1 MDSSLEKMYPVCLI
15 PLVSKMS
22 CNKSDTP
29 QGLATLPSGQK
40 SVGKPF
46 LTSLDFRTTG
56 GLPAKKG
63 DDRTQFELHHTCVNF
78 IIGLN
83 QCNNDVYRVTSR
95 QFLQEF
101 FQLDD
106 KYFMSC
112 LHAFLQQ
119 LSSLHM
125 FVRVERPYGS
135 KRFVMGYM
143 KCDRVFSFDGIFKMI
158 HKRLNRVPPK
168 LLTKV
173 ETEENK
179 ALRLKYVGQTNY
191 EKALNRY
198 WVYKVCRLSVVI
210 SAKDEESAN
219 ALLDGGDDP
228 NEVNWQGI
236 NALHAAAWRGCR
248 LPLFQRILGMIKN
261 PNKGDKDGHTAL
273 MSAVMRN
280 HLDIV
285 VSLMNHPEIDLNVQD
300 QFKETALHNAVR
312 HNNLAILQHLLSDD
326 RIDTSLKD
334 SSGRTP
340 LQKAIV
346 QERDEC
352 ERILREHGAREE

>member
-1 MDSSLEKMYPVCLI
+1 M
-15 PLVSKMS
+15 
-22 CNKSDTP
+22 
-29 QGLATLPSGQK
+29 
-40 SVGKPF
+40 
-46 LTSLDFRTTG
+46 TSLVEGSTEAQLNLRYTCLDFI
-56 GLPAKKG
+56 
-63 DDRTQFELHHTCVNF
+63 F
-78 IIGLN
+78 GLN
-83 QCNNDVYRVTSR
+83 QYHNDVYWVISR
-95 QFLQEF
+95 QCLQEF
-101 FQLDD
+101 VQFKD
-106 KYFMSC
+106 KYFMSY
-112 LHAFLQQ
+112 LHGFLLH

-125 FVRVERPYGS
+125 FVRVERPHGS

-143 KCDRVFSFDGIFKMI
+143 KCDRVFSFDGIFKVI

-198 WVYKVCRLSVVI
+198 WYYKVCRLSVAI
-210 SAKDEESAN
+210 SAEDEESAK

-273 MSAVMRN
+273 MSAVIRN

-300 QFKETALHNAVR
+300 RYNETALYMAVR
-312 HNNLAILQHLLSDD
+312 HNNLAILQQLLSDD

-352 ERILREHGAREE
+352 ERILREHGAPEE